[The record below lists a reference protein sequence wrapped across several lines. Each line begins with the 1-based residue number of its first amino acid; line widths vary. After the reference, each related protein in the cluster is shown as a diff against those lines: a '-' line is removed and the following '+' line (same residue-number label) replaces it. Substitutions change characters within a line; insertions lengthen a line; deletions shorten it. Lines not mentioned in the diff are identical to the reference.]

1 MFEKA
6 RIFLNKELRI
16 CYRNKKHALD
26 RNAPEDQIT
35 VLSEKINVIQ
45 FLVKCLDIVEVMYR

>member
-6 RIFLNKELRI
+6 RVFLNKELRI

-26 RNAPEDQIT
+26 RNAPEGQVDAI
-35 VLSEKINVIQ
+35 SEKIEVIQ
-45 FLVKCLDIVEVMYR
+45 FLVRCLDIVEVMYQ